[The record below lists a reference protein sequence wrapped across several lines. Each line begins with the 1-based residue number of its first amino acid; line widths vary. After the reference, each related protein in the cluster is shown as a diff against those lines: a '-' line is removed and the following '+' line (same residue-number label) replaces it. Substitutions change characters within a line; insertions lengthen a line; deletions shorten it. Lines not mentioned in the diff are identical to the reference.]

1 MTNREWVIDTNVLIS
16 AALSSQGVPATLVR
30 FALSQ
35 RVLVFSPPTF
45 EELRERLYRPKFDPY
60 LTLERRQRILHDV
73 NASARWVDIGE
84 PAVYCRDRDDDKFF
98 ETALVAK
105 VSVLITGDKD
115 LLDAP
120 QREDLQVITPLQAVT
135 LFGV

>member
-1 MTNREWVIDTNVLIS
+1 MTNREWVIDTNVWIS
-16 AALSSQGVPATLVR
+16 AVLSSQGVPAKLVR
-30 FALSQ
+30 FALAQ

-45 EELRERLYRPKFDPY
+45 EELSTRLYRPKFDPY

-84 PAVYCRDRDDDKFF
+84 PAVYCRDREDDKFF
-98 ETALVAK
+98 ETALVANAT
-105 VSVLITGDKD
+105 VLITGDKD

-120 QREDLQVITPLQAVT
+120 KLQDLQVLTPLQAVA

>member
-1 MTNREWVIDTNVLIS
+1 MTNRDWVIDTNVLIS
-16 AALSSQGVPATLVR
+16 AALSSQGVPARLVR

-35 RVLVFSPPTF
+35 RILVFSQPTF
-45 EELRERLYRPKFDPY
+45 DELSTRLYRPKFDPF
-60 LTLERRQRILHDV
+60 LTLEQRRRLLHDF

-84 PAVYCRDRDDDKFF
+84 PAVYCRDREDDKFF
-98 ETALVAK
+98 ETALVAHAA
-105 VSVLITGDKD
+105 VLISGDKD

-120 QREDLQVITPLQAVT
+120 KLTDLQVLTPLQAVA

>member
-35 RVLVFSPPTF
+35 RVLVFSLPTF

-84 PAVYCRDRDDDKFF
+84 PAVYCRDREDDKFF

-105 VSVLITGDKD
+105 VLVLITGDKD

-120 QREDLQVITPLQAVT
+120 RREDLQVLTPLQAVT